1 MAVQNSSATQPY
13 KTLDTTMTLL
23 DGPFQANAAF
33 ISTNDT
39 DVCNVRFMN
48 TMNSL
53 TSSGRMTSSIYYSS
67 PNATFAL
74 PYSAATPIL
83 S

>member
-1 MAVQNSSATQPY
+1 
-13 KTLDTTMTLL
+13 MTLL
-23 DGPFQANAAF
+23 NGPFQTNAAF

-39 DVCNVRFMN
+39 DVCNVRFLN

-53 TSSGRMTSSIYYSS
+53 TSAGRVTSSIYYSS
-67 PNATFAL
+67 PNNTFAL

>member
-1 MAVQNSSATQPY
+1 MSI
-13 KTLDTTMTLL
+13 L
-23 DGPFQANAAF
+23 DGPFQTNGGF

-39 DVCNVRFMN
+39 DVCNIRFLN

-53 TSSGRMTSSIYYSS
+53 TSAGRMTSSIYYSA
-67 PNATFAL
+67 PNNTFTL
-74 PYSAATPIL
+74 PYVANTPIL